1 MQVLEY
7 DRIEVSQEID
17 TNKTDT
23 NKKNDLLQS
32 YQIINQR
39 IWLNNRYNIKE
50 TNRVPRKDA
59 DDDSENDRL

>member
-23 NKKNDLLQS
+23 NKINDLLQW

-39 IWLNNRYNIKE
+39 I
-50 TNRVPRKDA
+50 
-59 DDDSENDRL
+59 

>member
-23 NKKNDLLQS
+23 NKKKWFITVVSNNKSEGMTEQ
-32 YQIINQR
+32 QI
-39 IWLNNRYNIKE
+39 
-50 TNRVPRKDA
+50 
-59 DDDSENDRL
+59 